1 MYNSIELRYPFLD
14 HELIET
20 SFDLK
25 KNNLINDHKNK
36 ILLRKLVRNYK
47 IKKKRHINSP
57 QTEWMYKKLMH
68 NYLEKIKN
76 ESPIYEYYFD
86 KRKTVDFI
94 NNFFSLKQKNSFKLW
109 QIINL
114 DLFLRN
120 QS

>member
-1 MYNSIELRYPFLD
+1 MES
-14 HELIET
+14 
-20 SFDLK
+20 S
-25 KNNLINDHKNK
+25 
-36 ILLRKLVRNYK
+36 
-47 IKKKRHINSP
+47 
-57 QTEWMYKKLMH
+57 W
-68 NYLEKIKN
+68 EKIKN

-120 QS
+120 QT

>member
-1 MYNSIELRYPFLD
+1 
-14 HELIET
+14 
-20 SFDLK
+20 
-25 KNNLINDHKNK
+25 
-36 ILLRKLVRNYK
+36 
-47 IKKKRHINSP
+47 
-57 QTEWMYKKLMH
+57 MH

-76 ESPIYEYYFD
+76 ESPIYEDYFD